1 MAEFPQVFVL
11 DEGAEDAAATEL
23 GKHIRALSVERP
35 FVVASVH
42 GARLATGIEGQ
53 VGSETPPTEA
63 DQLWA
68 ADLGS
73 RVHDS
78 GADAIVAIGG
88 GRCLDVAKL
97 AAARAGLKLVVA
109 PTQLS
114 HDGISSP
121 VAVVPD
127 DSGRTESLGAIAPIA
142 IVISLPTLQA
152 APARAAAAGIGDL
165 LANPLAL
172 RDWKLASARGLEELD
187 NRAWDLSVE
196 SHELVSE
203 LLDVAP
209 DTAIKDRE
217 FVRRLAD
224 ALVLSGIAMI
234 AAGTSRPA
242 SGGEHEISHAID
254 EIHGGR
260 GMHGAQVAFG
270 CIVSLALYDEDT
282 EDFRAT
288 LRTLGLPQE
297 PGELG
302 LTNDELV
309 HVLMEAPNTRPGRF
323 TILEEA
329 NLDAGELHG
338 LVKRIWT
345 T

>member
-1 MAEFPQVFVL
+1 MAEFPEVFVI
-11 DEGAEDAAATEL
+11 DEETEDGAANEL
-23 GKHIRALSVERP
+23 GKQVRSVDVERP
-35 FVVASVH
+35 FVIASVH
-42 GARLATGIEGQ
+42 GARLAGGIEGQ
-53 VGSETPPTEA
+53 VGTETPSSEA
-63 DQLWA
+63 DQSWA

-73 RVHDS
+73 RVHES

-88 GRCLDVAKL
+88 GRCIDIAKL
-97 AAARAGLKLVVA
+97 AATRAGLKIVVV

-127 DSGRTESLGAIAPIA
+127 ASGRTESLGAIAPIA
-142 IVISLPTLQA
+142 IMVSLPTLQG

-172 RDWKLASARGLEELD
+172 RDWTLASERGLEELD
-187 NRAWDLSVE
+187 DRAWDLSVE
-196 SHELVSE
+196 SHELIAE
-203 LLDVAP
+203 LIEVAP
-209 DTAIKDRE
+209 ATAIKDRDH
-217 FVRRLAD
+217 VRRLAD
-224 ALVLSGIAMI
+224 ALVLSGMAMI

-282 EDFRAT
+282 DGFRST

-309 HVLMEAPNTRPGRF
+309 HVLAEAPNTRPGRF

-329 NLDAGELHG
+329 NLDEGELHG
-338 LVKRIWT
+338 LVKRIWS
-345 T
+345 